1 MNIKIII
8 ILLSSNLLLLGCF
21 DNRMNTNELCASNP
35 ALRCDQLN
43 LDDGQCRVIRTNLI
57 WHRKDTL
64 ESPTDNNIIKE
75 FNLVS
80 DYHQCLELAAQ
91 IEPSKAG
98 NKKEQR
104 FKALLHSIDE
114 EKRLLNELSTHDSPE
129 ALYFLWTQGQGSA
142 MRKFLSLE
150 GSKALETAEMQYAL
164 ATYYISRDLDKTLV
178 LLNHALE
185 LSKEATLNIDILEGL
200 ASVNHKLQQKQRAYV
215 WVLVSKEFGVA
226 TTSETR
232 LNVLYDFSEQQKA
245 QFEKTAEQIIKA
257 IKNDSYN
264 DSLISKISK

>member
-1 MNIKIII
+1 MNIKKIIV
-8 ILLSSNLLLLGCF
+8 LLFLTLLLLGCF
-21 DNRMNTNELCASNP
+21 DNRMNTNQLCASNP

-64 ESPTDNNIIKE
+64 ESPSDTNIIKE

-91 IEPSKAG
+91 IEPTKAG
-98 NKKEQR
+98 NKKEKR

-114 EKRLLNELSTHDSPE
+114 EKRILEQLATHDSPE
-129 ALYFLWTQGQGSA
+129 ALYFLWTQGQNSA

-164 ATYYISRDLDKTLV
+164 ATYYINRDLEKTLS
-178 LLNHALE
+178 LLNKALK
-185 LSKEATLNIDILEGL
+185 LSDKDNLNINILEAL
-200 ASVNHKLQQKQRAYV
+200 ASVNHKLKRKQHAYI

-226 TTSETR
+226 IASETN
-232 LNVLYDFSEQQKA
+232 LNVLYNFSEQQKK
-245 QFEKTAEQIIKA
+245 QFEQIAQQIIEA
-257 IKNDSYN
+257 IEDNNYN
-264 DSLISKISK
+264 TTLISKIKK